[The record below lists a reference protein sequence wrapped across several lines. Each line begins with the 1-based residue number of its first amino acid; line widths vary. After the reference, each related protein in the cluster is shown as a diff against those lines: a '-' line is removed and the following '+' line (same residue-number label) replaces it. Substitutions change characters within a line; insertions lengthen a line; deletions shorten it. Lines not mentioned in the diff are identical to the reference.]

1 MYISTSQN
9 NLSGTFNSNDLKQ
22 SDIVKEWLE
31 MEMSQEECSVFK
43 IATPFYEFHAFDA
56 VQVYGCRKQHNT
68 EEKKD
73 V

>member
-1 MYISTSQN
+1 
-9 NLSGTFNSNDLKQ
+9 
-22 SDIVKEWLE
+22 